1 MHGVGGTQQLANL
14 APANDSNAQTDKGF
28 FGQLKVTVIKGV
40 RNILSANYPSI
51 PDNAKLA
58 SRNIT
63 VLASALQPLFNE
75 RDNDGAKDISQDFE
89 QALKK
94 ASNNPKSMKLFSQIN
109 QELEKIQQLQEELSE
124 LYSTND
130 RLLRIPGAVNG
141 PRHTEVKAQIT
152 ECQNVMAG
160 AKQKGT
166 RAQQKFNKTVGPQL
180 KIDIDALQVPE
191 EKRSPES
198 AKDLAKFE
206 KMKTDL
212 LKRQEPV
219 GLKRP

>member
-14 APANDSNAQTDKGF
+14 APANDSNVQTDKGF
-28 FGQLKVTVIKGV
+28 FGQLKVTVVKGV
-40 RNILSANYPSI
+40 RNILSANYSSI

-63 VLASALQPLFNE
+63 VLASALHPLFNE
-75 RDNDGAKDISQDFE
+75 RDNDGAKGISPDFE
-89 QALKK
+89 QALKE
-94 ASNNPKSMKLFSQIN
+94 ASNNPKSLKFFSRIN
-109 QELEKIQQLQEELSE
+109 QELEKIQQLQEKLSE
-124 LYSTND
+124 LYITNHA
-130 RLLRIPGAVNG
+130 LLKKPGGMNTARFKEVN
-141 PRHTEVKAQIT
+141 KKIT
-152 ECQNVMAG
+152 ECQDFMTG

-166 RAQQKFNKTVGPQL
+166 RAQENFNKTVDPQL
-180 KIDIDALQVPE
+180 KLDIDALQVPE

-212 LKRQEPV
+212 LKR
-219 GLKRP
+219 

>member
-1 MHGVGGTQQLANL
+1 MHGVRGTQQPVNL
-14 APANDSNAQTDKGF
+14 AATNDSTAQNLQTDKGF
-28 FGQLKVTVIKGV
+28 FGQLKVTVVKGV
-40 RNILSANYPSI
+40 RNILSANYSSI

-58 SRNIT
+58 SRNIA
-63 VLASALQPLFNE
+63 VLASPLQPLVNE
-75 RDNDGAKDISQDFE
+75 SDNAEAKDSSQDFE

-109 QELEKIQQLQEELSE
+109 QELEKIQQLQEELSK
-124 LYSTND
+124 LYITND

-141 PRHTEVKAQIT
+141 SRYTEVKAQIT

-166 RAQQKFNKTVGPQL
+166 RAQQKFNKMVDPQL
-180 KIDIDALQVPE
+180 KIDFDALQVPE

-198 AKDLAKFE
+198 AKDVAKYE

-212 LKRQEPV
+212 LQR
-219 GLKRP
+219 

>member
-1 MHGVGGTQQLANL
+1 MHGVGGTQQPANL
-14 APANDSNAQTDKGF
+14 APANDINVQTDKGF
-28 FGQLKVTVIKGV
+28 FGQLKVTVVEGV
-40 RNILSANYPSI
+40 RNILSANYSSI

-58 SRNIT
+58 SRNIA
-63 VLASALQPLFNE
+63 VLASALQPLVNE
-75 RDNDGAKDISQDFE
+75 SDNAGAKDSSQDFE

-94 ASNNPKSMKLFSQIN
+94 ASNNPKSLKLFSQIN

-141 PRHTEVKAQIT
+141 PRYTEVKAQIT
-152 ECQNVMAG
+152 ECQNDMAG

-166 RAQQKFNKTVGPQL
+166 RAQQKFNKMVDPQL
-180 KIDIDALQVPE
+180 KIDFDALQVPE

-198 AKDLAKFE
+198 AKDVAKYE